1 MNTFLQIFN
10 ALPTIIQAVQIVE
23 SAIPLPQSGQQK
35 MNLILG
41 AAGTAWEMAQV
52 GQELSKTGTLAA
64 VQALTNLTVASLNAA
79 GVFGHG
85 TAAAPPAAPAPSAP
99 SVPSAPASPAAA

>member
-64 VQALTNLTVASLNAA
+64 VQALTNLTVATLNAA
-79 GVFGHG
+79 GVFSHG
-85 TAAAPPAAPAPSAP
+85 TPAATPAPAS
-99 SVPSAPASPAAA
+99 SAPASPAAA